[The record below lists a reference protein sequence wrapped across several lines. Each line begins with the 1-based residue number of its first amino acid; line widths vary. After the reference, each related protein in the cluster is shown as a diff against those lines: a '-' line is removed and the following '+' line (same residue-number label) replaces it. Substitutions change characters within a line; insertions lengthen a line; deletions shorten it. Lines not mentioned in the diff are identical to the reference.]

1 MYICVYAYISP
12 QIFSLQI
19 FLATK
24 RTHFMK
30 NFAVFFFFSQKMYY
44 MVILELFL
52 TFISVSP
59 K

>member
-1 MYICVYAYISP
+1 MYICIYAYISP

-30 NFAVFFFFSQKMYY
+30 NFAVFFFPQRMHY